1 MSQIIYDITS
11 ALKYPKLSE
20 YMMNIICIHNE
31 IKKILTTE
39 KISFLGRKCVGNL
52 IISRVPWEVKSSKQ
66 LLSFI
71 STTAFLY
78 TRWFKEL

>member
-1 MSQIIYDITS
+1 MSQIIIPS
-11 ALKYPKLSE
+11 LRHPKLSE

-39 KISFLGRKCVGNL
+39 KISFLGRICIGNL
-52 IISRVPWEVKSSKQ
+52 ITSRVPWEVKSSKQ

-71 STTAFLY
+71 STTAF
-78 TRWFKEL
+78 FIH

>member
-31 IKKILTTE
+31 IKK
-39 KISFLGRKCVGNL
+39 
-52 IISRVPWEVKSSKQ
+52 
-66 LLSFI
+66 
-71 STTAFLY
+71 Y
-78 TRWFKEL
+78 